1 MIARVDP
8 TDVTR
13 LAVALPRS
21 VGSAVVRNRIRRRL
35 RVVFRALDQAGQ
47 IPAGSYL
54 VSFSSSS
61 GPLESSE
68 LSWLMRDLMAQVPR

>member
-35 RVVFRALDQAGQ
+35 RVVFRGLDELGQ

-54 VSFSSSS
+54 VSFADSS
-61 GPLESSE
+61 GALKSSE
-68 LSWLMRDLMAQVPR
+68 MAELMGDLMARVSK